1 MPRSLTSRPI
11 FRPEERKSKR
21 RIRTTFTTEQLHEL
35 EKIFHF
41 THYPDI
47 HIRNQLAARINL
59 PEARVQVQP
68 CPPSAPP
75 PWPRGM
81 GETMDPGPSGAALS
95 ETLHWLGPMRTV
107 ILNKHCVP
115 GTEVAMVIRWLL
127 SSGRGGVVEMASGLS
142 LASASMPFLSTRPR
156 SQNSVPHA
164 APRTKWV
171 LTIWTRG
178 QQTFPVRGQMAIML
192 GFGGHVADCHNYSTL
207 PLQHVSRHRQ

>member
-1 MPRSLTSRPI
+1 MDRGNAKPMPRSLTSRPI

-127 SSGRGGVVEMASGLS
+127 SSGRGGGWWKWHQGCHWHLLPCPSFPLGHGPRTAFP
-142 LASASMPFLSTRPR
+142 MP
-156 SQNSVPHA
+156 PHA
-164 APRTKWV
+164 QN
-171 LTIWTRG
+171 G
-178 QQTFPVRGQMAIML
+178 
-192 GFGGHVADCHNYSTL
+192 S
-207 PLQHVSRHRQ
+207 